1 MSEKSSFFRL
11 ESLLKRLLGQIAF
24 SSDLDRERFRYVR
37 NHKVD
42 EFGNAEKNVLKEVIE
57 LVKRS
62 ADGLTGWLELTSKK
76 MTNPKRRAKS
86 SQ

>member
-24 SSDLDRERFRYVR
+24 PSDLDRERFRYVR

-57 LVKRS
+57 LVKRLS
-62 ADGLTGWLELTSKK
+62 DDGHWLTDWLAGTYLEKDDESE
-76 MTNPKRRAKS
+76 A
-86 SQ
+86 